1 MILPARLTLTAA
13 INMAIGQAAK
23 ITLDKQTKISYN
35 MSMTALQ
42 DPTFH
47 KLPDPVIFRDWEG
60 RVTGQMSKAEI
71 LEKDLVLVY
80 SRYGPCETKTAEE
93 SRREDEEWVANGGL
107 MPWQIEWQELRR
119 KERAKKA
126 SANAQK

>member
-1 MILPARLTLTAA
+1 MVVRALTRTGGSNPPRSARARYAYHAYLALFGSTQN
-13 INMAIGQAAK
+13 IVE
-23 ITLDKQTKISYN
+23 N
-35 MSMTALQ
+35 MSMSALQ

-80 SRYGPCETKTAEE
+80 SQHGPCETKTAEQ
-93 SRREDEEWVANGGL
+93 SRREYEEYLANGGY
-107 MPWQIEWQELRR
+107 PKRIADLRR
-119 KERAKKA
+119 KLGIL
-126 SANAQK
+126 